1 MFQPGVRSFIKDC
14 REVSMD
20 PVEPSQEFSNDQED
34 PVSKDPIAN
43 IKKLIRKRV
52 PRFQAPRSREVKT
65 RPDLWRAAAL
75 ISLVVNVLFLVLILL
90 IGNRLLHFKTTVV
103 EPLLEG
109 VYSAVG
115 QIDDGVVQT
124 EVTVSSE
131 VPVVFDLPLQ
141 RETVVTLTQPTRIEN
156 AYLSIR
162 SATFSVDAPSTIDLP
177 IGAQLPISL
186 DLTIPVST
194 TVPVELSVPVEL
206 NLSESTFQPV
216 VSTLQELVEPYKLLA
231 QDAPDCWQMLLWGG
245 ACP

>member
-1 MFQPGVRSFIKDC
+1 
-14 REVSMD
+14 MD
-20 PVEPSQEFSNDQED
+20 PVEPSSDFTKDKDD

-43 IKKLIRKRV
+43 IRKLLKKRAPKSRV
-52 PRFQAPRSREVKT
+52 PKSREAKAK
-65 RPDLWRAAAL
+65 PDLWRIAAL
-75 ISLVVNVLFLVLILL
+75 ASLGVNALFLVLIII
-90 IGNRLLHFKTTVV
+90 IGGRLLQFKTAVL

-115 QIDDGVVQT
+115 QMDDAVIQT

-141 RETVVTLTQPTRIEN
+141 KETLVTLTQPTRIEG

-186 DLTIPVST
+186 DLSIPVST
-194 TVPVELSVPVEL
+194 T
-206 NLSESTFQPV
+206 STGY
-216 VSTLQELVEPYKLLA
+216 TGLLA
-231 QDAPDCWQMLLWGG
+231 DVVMGRRLPVS
-245 ACP
+245 